1 MSYDICV
8 MRCYEMLK
16 NMTQCNT
23 RCYEMLKK
31 T

>member
-16 NMTQCNT
+16 NMTRGNI
-23 RCYEMLKK
+23 RCYKVLKNV
-31 T
+31 